1 MQISYHS
8 ALTKIQ
14 KKKKNFFLY
23 QLLRLVLAGIAR
35 NWPIFKPEQ
44 NVDVSISV
52 FVPVRYIPID
62 MVLTTLIISLF
73 LFFCWTYSTVH
84 FFFFWVPTFCLFLSF
99 CFYWYLSFSFFFPF
113 FFFPI
118 NFGSFWL
125 VLLKYLKKK
134 VSIHNFLIKKRVAFC
149 FI

>member
-1 MQISYHS
+1 MPLKKFKNYKTI
-8 ALTKIQ
+8 KK

-23 QLLRLVLAGIAR
+23 RLVCLVPAGIVW
-35 NWPIFKPEQ
+35 NWPVFKSEQ
-44 NVDVSISV
+44 NVNVSISV
-52 FVPVRYIPID
+52 FIPVWYIPTD

-73 LFFCWTYSTVH
+73 VFFCWTYSIVH
-84 FFFFWVPTFCLFLSF
+84 FFFFGCLPFV
-99 CFYWYLSFSFFFPF
+99 FFFLFVFIGIFHSPF

-134 VSIHNFLIKKRVAFC
+134 SFHT
-149 FI
+149 

>member
-1 MQISYHS
+1 MPLQKFKNYK
-8 ALTKIQ
+8 T
-14 KKKKNFFLY
+14 KKKKKKFFLY
-23 QLLRLVLAGIAR
+23 RLVRLVLAGIAR
-35 NWPIFKPEQ
+35 NWLIFKPEQ

-84 FFFFWVPTFCLFLSF
+84 FFFFFGCLPFVFFFLFVFIGIFHSP
-99 CFYWYLSFSFFFPF
+99 FFFPF

-125 VLLKYLKKK
+125 VLLKYFKKK
-134 VSIHNFLIKKRVAFC
+134 CPYIIF
-149 FI
+149 